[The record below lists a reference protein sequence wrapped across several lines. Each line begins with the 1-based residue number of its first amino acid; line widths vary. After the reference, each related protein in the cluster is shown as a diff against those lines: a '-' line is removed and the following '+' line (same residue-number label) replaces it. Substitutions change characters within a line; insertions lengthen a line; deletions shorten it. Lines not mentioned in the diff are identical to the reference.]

1 MIMVMHTWWVKGWVT
16 ITGAGD
22 DATARI
28 ADERNKDV
36 IFKNCVPFF
45 NCKGEINNTEIDNAK
60 DIDIC

>member
-16 ITGAGD
+16 ITGAED

-36 IFKNCVPFF
+36 IFKNCVPFI